1 MAIPIRILVVDD
13 DQDTRSLIEVFCKD
27 EPYELTFATNG
38 KEAIETIRKGNTNI
52 VVTDIRMPE
61 VGGEAVLDEV
71 RRYNPEIPVIL
82 MTSYGSIE
90 DAVHFLK
97 SGAYDYIAKPLTGDT
112 FRHRIHLAIE
122 SFEMTMKI
130 SQLQSDL
137 KRYTDREHVVGN
149 SLPMRMVMEK
159 TEAVAQTDAAV
170 VIYGESGTG
179 KELIARTI
187 HYSSR
192 RARHPFVPVNCG
204 SLPENLLESELFGY
218 KRGAFTDAHTDT
230 PGLVVE
236 ANQGT
241 LFLDEVGEVTPKVQ
255 VKLLR
260 FLQDKEIKPLG
271 STKTIRADVRI
282 ITATNRDL
290 RAAIEAG
297 TFREDLYY
305 RLNIVPIH
313 IPPLRDHKEDIHLLA
328 DHFLRKFAKEFEK
341 DIKALSPLALQK
353 LVGYDWPGN
362 IRELENKIQQTVV
375 MATSDVIQPEDIDL
389 PGELDTFKAE
399 KRKVVSQFE
408 HNYITNLLSLHDGN
422 ISRAA
427 RAAGMDRKNFWQL
440 MKKHKI
446 NARAYHD
453 KPELVV
459 VKTPLSRA

>member
-1 MAIPIRILVVDD
+1 MTIPIKILVVDD

-27 EPYELTFATNG
+27 EPYELTFAING
-38 KEAIETIRKGNTNI
+38 KEAIETIRKGNINI

-97 SGAYDYIAKPLTGDT
+97 SGAYDYIAKPLTRDT

-122 SFEMTMKI
+122 SFKMTMKI

-149 SLPMRMVMEK
+149 SLPIRKVMEK

-230 PGLVVE
+230 SGLVVE
-236 ANQGT
+236 ANRGT

-260 FLQDKEIKPLG
+260 FLQDKQIKPLG
-271 STKTIRADVRI
+271 STKTIQADVRI

-305 RLNIVPIH
+305 RLNIVPIQ

-328 DHFLRKFAKEFEK
+328 DHFLRKFSKEFEK

-353 LVGYDWPGN
+353 LVGHDWPGN

-389 PGELDTFKAE
+389 PGELDTFKEE
-399 KRKVVSQFE
+399 KHRVVDQFE
-408 HNYITNLLSLHDGN
+408 YNYITNLLSLHEGN

-440 MKKHKI
+440 MKKHEV
-446 NARAYHD
+446 NAKDYHQ
-453 KPELVV
+453 KPAARVA
-459 VKTPLSRA
+459 KTPRPRA